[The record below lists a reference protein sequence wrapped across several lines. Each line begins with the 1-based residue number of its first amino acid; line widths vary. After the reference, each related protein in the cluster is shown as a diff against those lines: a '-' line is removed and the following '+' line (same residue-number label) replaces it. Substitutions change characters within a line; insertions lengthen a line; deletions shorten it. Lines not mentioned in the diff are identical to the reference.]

1 MDCVFLPKITCMKNP
16 QVDVFI
22 DKVKKWEPELSKL
35 RSIALECQ
43 LEEGYKWKH
52 PCYMYQD
59 KNIFLIH
66 GFKEY
71 CAILFM
77 KGALLNDG
85 EKLLYQQ
92 TDNVQFGRQI
102 RFTSLE
108 EIETS
113 ESTLKQY
120 IFEAI
125 EVEKAGIKVPLKPH
139 EDYEVVE
146 EFQAIMDTDYSFKIA
161 FFALTPGR
169 QRGYLL
175 HFSGAKESATRMS
188 RIENVRSRIMN
199 GKGLTDCI
207 CGLSKRM
214 PNCDGSHKNQAL

>member
-1 MDCVFLPKITCMKNP
+1 MKNEK
-16 QVDVFI
+16 VDDFLAVQ
-22 DKVKKWEPELSKL
+22 KKWQAELSKL

-43 LEEGYKWKH
+43 MEEGFKWMH
-52 PCYMYQD
+52 PCYMYQG
-59 KNIFLIH
+59 KNICLIH

-71 CAILFM
+71 VGIMFM
-77 KGALLNDG
+77 KGSLLQDSEG
-85 EKLLYQQ
+85 ILYQQ
-92 TDNVQFGRQI
+92 TDHVQSGRQI
-102 RFTSLE
+102 RFTSLQ
-108 EIETS
+108 EIETI

-125 EVEKAGIKVPLKPH
+125 EVEKAGLKVTMKAH

-146 EFQAIMDTDYSFKIA
+146 ELQATFEKDESLKTA
-161 FFALTPGR
+161 FYALTPGR

-175 HFSGAKESATRMS
+175 HFSGAKQSATRMS
-188 RIENVRSRIMN
+188 RIENVRSRIMK

-214 PNCDGSHKNQAL
+214 PNCDGSHKYI